1 MNLKP
6 LLIKFMWIAVAGI
19 VFSILCLAI
28 NGAGDSPD
36 SFRIYILCSIILL
49 GSVLISLAL
58 IHKKEDN

>member
-28 NGAGDSPD
+28 NGSGDHPE
-36 SFRIYILCSIILL
+36 SFRMYILCSTILL
-49 GSVLISLAL
+49 SSALLSLAL